1 MKYRRRMFQAFGA
14 GVFSALLSPVVRAQT
29 KRVARIGF
37 LGAASA
43 AGYANQV
50 AAFRKGLQEFG
61 YEEGK
66 TLVIEYR
73 WADGKY
79 ERLPE
84 LAAELVR
91 SKVDLIVSHGTPGTL
106 AAKQAT
112 SVIPIVIANIG
123 DPVATGIVASLARP
137 GGNITG
143 QTYMQFELQGKRLE
157 VLTEAAPRLN
167 RVALLF
173 NPDNPISRMLAEPLG
188 TAAKSLRIG
197 FELFAV
203 RGLDE
208 LESAFAAMSQRGVD
222 GVCTDDD
229 GWILANNKLIADH
242 AIRHRLLSMG
252 RVEGAQVGLLI
263 GYGENLLEMFRNAA
277 GFVDRILK
285 GAQPAELPIQ
295 RPSRFE
301 LAINL
306 KTAKAIGLTIPQ
318 SLLARANRVI
328 K

>member
-14 GVFSALLSPVVRAQT
+14 GVLSALLSPVVRAQT

-157 VLTEAAPRLN
+157 FLKEAAPRLN

>member
-1 MKYRRRMFQAFGA
+1 MFQAFGA
-14 GVFSALLSPVVRAQT
+14 GVLSALLSPVVRAQT

-43 AGYANQV
+43 VGYANQV

-157 VLTEAAPRLN
+157 FLKEAAPRLN

>member
-1 MKYRRRMFQAFGA
+1 MFQAFGA
-14 GVFSALLSPVVRAQT
+14 GVLSALLSPVVRAQT

-157 VLTEAAPRLN
+157 FLKEAAPRLN

-306 KTAKAIGLTIPQ
+306 KTAKAIGLTIPH